1 MEHLEHLVIS
11 DMSPYFGTLLIA
23 MLTCLP
29 SNIYHCSEE
38 RILAPNLQVKLYQ
51 QCNNTK
57 YVVAYNKK
65 SPPTEL
71 VFKPPRSAD

>member
-11 DMSPYFGTLLIA
+11 DMSPYFGTLLTA

-38 RILAPNLQVKLYQ
+38 RILAPNL
-51 QCNNTK
+51 
-57 YVVAYNKK
+57 
-65 SPPTEL
+65 
-71 VFKPPRSAD
+71 